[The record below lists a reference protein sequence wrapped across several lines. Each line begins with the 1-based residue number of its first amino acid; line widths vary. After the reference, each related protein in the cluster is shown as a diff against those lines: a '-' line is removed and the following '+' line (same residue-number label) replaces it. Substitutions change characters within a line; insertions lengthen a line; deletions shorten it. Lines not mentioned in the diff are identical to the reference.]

1 MANREALRELQT
13 RLANRLQAAQSE
25 GLSVA
30 WLAVRAGGKNF
41 LFPLGQSGEIFPL
54 SQVQA
59 VPYVKEWFRGVIN
72 VRGSLLGVVSL
83 AAFLD
88 SEQGAVS
95 GHAPI
100 TPITPIDTRAE
111 TGVAAKAS
119 AASSEAS
126 VVTLNELLEVNCA
139 LVVDSLAGLRGGDA
153 FHTAVQPAAD
163 APLYFGNC
171 FTDAE
176 GGQWQEINLR
186 ALAQLPRF
194 LNISA

>member
-30 WLAVRAGGKNF
+30 WLAVRAGAHHY
-41 LFPLGQSGEIFPL
+41 LLPLGQSGEIFPL
-54 SQVQA
+54 SHVQA

-72 VRGSLLGVVSL
+72 VRGSLLGVVTL
-83 AAFLD
+83 AGFVA
-88 SEQGAVS
+88 SE
-95 GHAPI
+95 HA
-100 TPITPIDTRAE
+100 TPE
-111 TGVAAKAS
+111 SAS
-119 AASSEAS
+119 AKPEAPLAIKAPGAAVASGGAAAPEAS

-139 LVVDSLAGLRGGDA
+139 LLVDSLAGLRGSDA
-153 FHTAVQPAAD
+153 FQSAEPPAAD
-163 APLYFGNC
+163 APAYFGNC
-171 FTDAE
+171 FIDAD
-176 GGQWQEINLR
+176 GVRWQEINLR